1 MIKPLYCYSVAV
13 FYFYCMRIVVL
24 ILLAFCFQSKVYAQ
38 SIFELDGSQSMLM
51 TGKGPGQDATINPFQ
66 GEDCY
71 AIIENLGNEL
81 FSVRIQ
87 QQGEIVKIIA
97 VKPKKKKKIKLLS
110 GQELYLDSETKSST
124 QASVSYQALSQN

>member
-1 MIKPLYCYSVAV
+1 
-13 FYFYCMRIVVL
+13 MRIVVL
-24 ILLAFCFQSKVYAQ
+24 IVLAFCFQSEVYAQ

-124 QASVSYQALSQN
+124 QARVSYQDLSQN

>member
-1 MIKPLYCYSVAV
+1 
-13 FYFYCMRIVVL
+13 MRILVF
-24 ILLAFCFQSKVYAQ
+24 IFLAFCFQSEIYAQ
-38 SIFELDGSQSMLM
+38 TIFELDGSQSMLM
-51 TGKGPGQDATINPFQ
+51 TGKGPGQDGTINPFQ

-87 QQGEIVKIIA
+87 KDGEIIKIIA

>member
-1 MIKPLYCYSVAV
+1 
-13 FYFYCMRIVVL
+13 MRILVL
-24 ILLAFCFQSKVYAQ
+24 IFLAFCCQREINAQ
-38 SIFELDGSQSMLM
+38 TIFELDGSQSMLM

-66 GEDCY
+66 GEECY
-71 AIIENLGNEL
+71 AIIKNLGDEL

-87 QQGEIVKIIA
+87 QEGEIVKIIA

-110 GQELYLDSETKSST
+110 GQELYLDSDTKSST

>member
-1 MIKPLYCYSVAV
+1 
-13 FYFYCMRIVVL
+13 
-24 ILLAFCFQSKVYAQ
+24 
-38 SIFELDGSQSMLM
+38 M

-87 QQGEIVKIIA
+87 QQGVIVKIIA
-97 VKPKKKKKIKLLS
+97 VKPMKKKKIKLLS
-110 GQELYLDSETKSST
+110 SQELYLDSETKSST
-124 QASVSYQALSQN
+124 KASVSYQALGRN

>member
-1 MIKPLYCYSVAV
+1 
-13 FYFYCMRIVVL
+13 MRILVF
-24 ILLAFCFQSKVYAQ
+24 IFLAFCFQRDINAQ
-38 SIFELDGSQSMLM
+38 TIFELDGSQSMLM

-71 AIIENLGNEL
+71 AIIKNLGDEL

-87 QQGEIVKIIA
+87 QEGEIVKIIA

-124 QASVSYQALSQN
+124 QASVFYQALNQN

>member
-1 MIKPLYCYSVAV
+1 
-13 FYFYCMRIVVL
+13 MRIVVL